1 MTEAPF
7 VIVGGG
13 LAAARA
19 AETLRE
25 AGYDR
30 ELAIVTAERH
40 RPYERPPLSK
50 DYLRA
55 EADRTALF
63 PLDEDWYA
71 DNAVEVRTG
80 AAVVGLDTESRRLTL
95 ADGAVMHYAK
105 LLLATG
111 SEPRAL
117 PLPGAD
123 LQGVL
128 TLRTVDEADLLGASL
143 RRAERNGAGR
153 LAVIGDGWIGMEVA
167 ASARSL
173 GLDVTVFGRGSLPLR
188 VLGPRMGEVF
198 ARLHTD
204 HGVELRP
211 DTRITGFTGSAGQ
224 VTGVR
229 TADGATAPADMVLI
243 AIGAAPNLGLA
254 ASSGIELRDAG
265 LGGGIAVDG
274 ALRTSAPD
282 VFAAGDIAGI
292 PSAQYG
298 RPLRVEHWATAL
310 HSGAHAARAMLG
322 SEEPYDRLPY
332 FFTDQYDLG
341 MEYLGF
347 VADPETADEVLVS
360 GSTDDLEFVAFW
372 TAEGRVQAAMA
383 VNTWDRMD
391 EVEELIR
398 SRRRVP
404 AEELKAFRG

>member
-1 MTEAPF
+1 MAEAPF

-13 LAAARA
+13 LAAAHA

-25 AGYDR
+25 EGYDR
-30 ELAIVTAERH
+30 ALAVITAEPH

-50 DYLRA
+50 DYLRGEA
-55 EADRTALF
+55 ERTALF
-63 PLDEDWYA
+63 PLDETWYG
-71 DNAVEVRTG
+71 DNDVDLRTG
-80 AAVVGLDTESRRLTL
+80 SAVVGLDTASHRLGL
-95 ADGAVMHYAK
+95 ADGTAVDYAK

-111 SEPRAL
+111 SEPRPL
-117 PLPGAD
+117 RLPGAD

-128 TLRTVDEADLLGASL
+128 TLRTVDGADLLAASL
-143 RRAERNGAGR
+143 RAASREGGGKAAI
-153 LAVIGDGWIGMEVA
+153 VGDGWIGMEVA

-173 GLDVTVFGRGSLPLR
+173 GLEVTVLGIGERPLS

-198 ARLHTD
+198 AGLHAD
-204 HGVELRP
+204 RGVQLR
-211 DTRITGFTGSAGQ
+211 RNAEVTGFTGSGGR

-229 TADGATAPADMVLI
+229 TAEGDTVEADLVLV
-243 AIGAAPNLGLA
+243 AVGAAPNLGLA
-254 ASSGIELRDAG
+254 AAAGLRLRGAE

-274 ALRTSAPD
+274 ALRTSDPD
-282 VFAAGDIAGI
+282 VFAAGDVASV
-292 PSAQYG
+292 PSPHYD
-298 RPLRVEHWATAL
+298 RPLRVEHWDTAL
-310 HSGAHAARAMLG
+310 HTGPHAARAMLG

-332 FFTDQYDLG
+332 FFTDQYELG

-347 VADPETADEVLVS
+347 VADPAAEPVVS
-360 GSTDDLEFVAFW
+360 GSIDRLEFVAFW

-383 VNTWDRMD
+383 VNTWDRMG

-404 AEELKAFRG
+404 EEELEAFRG